1 MNVPRAPSNER
12 SLFLIDIVAS
22 FVDAAAPP
30 RSCLQP
36 AERLVVVVVVM
47 LEVEV
52 APGRSSRLRRRSTRG
67 VLVP

>member
-12 SLFLIDIVAS
+12 SLFLIYIVAS
-22 FVDAAAPP
+22 FVDAAAP

-36 AERLVVVVVVM
+36 AERLIVVVVM